1 VGQQVHL
8 LSPLVPSTYLLVGLC
23 GVDFGAHLRFT
34 LPWALCSAMVML
46 VLGVVMGVIP
56 IT

>member
-1 VGQQVHL
+1 VHL
-8 LSPLVPSTYLLVGLC
+8 LSPLVASTYLLVGLC

-34 LPWALCSAMVML
+34 LPWALCSATVML
-46 VLGVVMGVIP
+46 IFAVVIGVIP